1 MLRDHAVADHSAI
14 RKRDLSNGPI
24 DASTALPI
32 VGELWQTRPPC
43 ESSWPTTMPRCDD
56 ALRVLLAEHADID
69 VVGEAAD
76 GRAAVRCVLELQPAL
91 VLMDVAMPG
100 MGGIEATRL
109 VREALPSVQVVGL
122 SLHDDRHFVDAMR
135 AAGASGY
142 LLKDRVHEQLAQAM
156 RVVAAG
162 GTCWPSGLQ
171 SFRAKEPWRGRFRLM
186 SRADRRKSHRSG
198 SEFACNRFAEGAQW
212 APSD

>member
-1 MLRDHAVADHSAI
+1 MANEATTRVFLAD
-14 RKRDLSNGPI
+14 D
-24 DASTALPI
+24 DA
-32 VGELWQTRPPC
+32 GMRQ
-43 ESSWPTTMPRCDD
+43 

-76 GRAAVRCVLELQPAL
+76 GRAAVERVLELQPAL

-171 SFRAKEPWRGRFRLM
+171 AS
-186 SRADRRKSHRSG
+186 
-198 SEFACNRFAEGAQW
+198 N
-212 APSD
+212 